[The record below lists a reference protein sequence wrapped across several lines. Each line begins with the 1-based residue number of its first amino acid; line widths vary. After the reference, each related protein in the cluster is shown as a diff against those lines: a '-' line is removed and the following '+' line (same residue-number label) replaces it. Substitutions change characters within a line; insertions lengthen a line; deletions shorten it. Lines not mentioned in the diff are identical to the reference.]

1 MSNDNRRRPVHSH
14 DPEHAR
20 QEALHAREARRQHSG
35 REGTGQRKSSSDTSR
50 QSSSVTDRQPAL
62 HTSSASRRKAISH
75 NSRYQQVRRQ
85 KIMLAGGGILLVLL
99 LVIIFSARAC
109 SSRKAA
115 EAAAL
120 QKAQAEAEAK
130 KAETAAAETVKT
142 PVSLTIS
149 VVGDCTLGTDE
160 TFDYDTSFN
169 AYYEN
174 NGKDYFFKNVKSIF
188 EADDLTIA
196 NFEGTLTDSDTRADK
211 TFAFKGPAEY
221 AQILTSGS
229 VEAVNTANNH
239 SHDYGDQSYTDTLT
253 ALDNA
258 GITHF
263 GYDDTAVM
271 DIKGVKVGLV
281 GIYELKDHLGREQQ
295 LKDNIAKVKKDG
307 AELVIVIFH
316 WGNETETVP
325 DTNQMTLGRLAID
338 EGADLVCGHHPHV
351 LQGIE
356 TYKGKN
362 IVYSL
367 GNFCFGGNSSPSD
380 MDTMIFQQTFTITSE
395 GVQADNVT
403 NIIPCS
409 ISSADGYNN
418 YQPTPATGDEATR
431 IKAKIQE
438 RSAAIPAAD
447 SSASSGTAGN
457 SDSNSSDSTDNSSSS
472 STDSSSDGSAS
483 GADVSDGTASSD
495 SSADSDS
502 SSDVSDGST
511 DSDTSDDGSYSSDDE
526 AGNDDTSDFT
536 DDSEE

>member
-1 MSNDNRRRPVHSH
+1 MANDNRKPPHRH
-14 DPEHAR
+14 DPELARKEALQAR
-20 QEALHAREARRQHSG
+20 QTHTHRSGQKESGHRQ
-35 REGTGQRKSSSDTSR
+35 TTSR
-50 QSSSVTDRQPAL
+50 VNKRPST
-62 HTSSASRRKAISH
+62 HSSATSRRKNIKK

-85 KIMLAGGGILLVLL
+85 KMMLAGGGFLILL
-99 LVIIFSARAC
+99 LVIIFSARSC
-109 SSRKAA
+109 ISSRKAA
-115 EAAAL
+115 EAAAI
-120 QKAQAEAEAK
+120 QKAQEAAQAK
-130 KAETAAAETVKT
+130 KSEETAKAAQKD

-149 VVGDCTLGTDE
+149 VVGDCTLGTD
-160 TFDYDTSFN
+160 
-169 AYYEN
+169 
-174 NGKDYFFKNVKSIF
+174 
-188 EADDLTIA
+188 
-196 NFEGTLTDSDTRADK
+196 SDTREDK
-211 TFAFKGPAEY
+211 TFAFKAPAEY

-229 VEAVNTANNH
+229 IEAVNTANNH
-239 SHDYGDQSYTDTLT
+239 SHDYGEQSYTDTLT

-258 GITHF
+258 GIIHF

-295 LKDNIAKVKKDG
+295 LKDNIAKVKADG

-316 WGNETETVP
+316 WGNESETVP

-380 MDTMIFQQTFTITSE
+380 IDTMIFQQTFTITSD

-431 IKAKIQE
+431 IKSKIDE
-438 RSAAIPAAD
+438 RSAAIPTAD
-447 SSASSGTAGN
+447 STAKSSGDTG
-457 SDSNSSDSTDNSSSS
+457 SSDTVSADDASGSTDTSDESESD
-472 STDSSSDGSAS
+472 TDSDFSDESDGSDYDTS
-483 GADVSDGTASSD
+483 EDY
-495 SSADSDS
+495 
-502 SSDVSDGST
+502 
-511 DSDTSDDGSYSSDDE
+511 DTSDEEDYSSDEEADFSDNSDE
-526 AGNDDTSDFT
+526 
-536 DDSEE
+536 

>member
-1 MSNDNRRRPVHSH
+1 MANDNRKPPHKH
-14 DPEHAR
+14 DPELARKEALKAR
-20 QEALHAREARRQHSG
+20 QTRTHHSSQKESGHRQN
-35 REGTGQRKSSSDTSR
+35 TSR
-50 QSSSVTDRQPAL
+50 ENNRPSTHSSA
-62 HTSSASRRKAISH
+62 ASRRKTIKK

-85 KIMLAGGGILLVLL
+85 KMMLAGGGLLLLL
-99 LVIIFSARAC
+99 LVIIFSAHAC
-109 SSRKAA
+109 ISSRKAA

-120 QKAQAEAEAK
+120 QKAQEEATAK
-130 KAETAAAETVKT
+130 KAEEAAKAAQKD

-160 TFDYDTSFN
+160 TFDYDTSLN
-169 AYYEN
+169 AYYDS
-174 NGKDYFFKNVKSIF
+174 NGKDYFFQNVKSIF
-188 EADDLTIA
+188 AADDLTIA
-196 NFEGTLTDSDTRADK
+196 NFEGTLTDSDTREDK
-211 TFAFKGPAEY
+211 TFAFKAPAEY

-229 VEAVNTANNH
+229 IEAVNTANNH

-253 ALDNA
+253 ALDNE

-281 GIYELKDHLGREQQ
+281 GIYELNDHLGREQQ
-295 LKDNIAKVKKDG
+295 LKDNIAKVKADG

-380 MDTMIFQQTFTITSE
+380 MDTMIFQQTFTITSN

-431 IKAKIQE
+431 IKAKIDE
-438 RSAAIPAAD
+438 RSAAIPSAD
-447 SSASSGTAGN
+447 STAKSSGDTG
-457 SDSNSSDSTDNSSSS
+457 SSDTVSADEASGNTDTSDESD
-472 STDSSSDGSAS
+472 TSSDF
-483 GADVSDGTASSD
+483 SDESD
-495 SSADSDS
+495 SSDYDASDEE
-502 SSDVSDGST
+502 D
-511 DSDTSDDGSYSSDDE
+511 YSSDEE
-526 AGNDDTSDFT
+526 ADFSDN
-536 DDSEE
+536 SEE